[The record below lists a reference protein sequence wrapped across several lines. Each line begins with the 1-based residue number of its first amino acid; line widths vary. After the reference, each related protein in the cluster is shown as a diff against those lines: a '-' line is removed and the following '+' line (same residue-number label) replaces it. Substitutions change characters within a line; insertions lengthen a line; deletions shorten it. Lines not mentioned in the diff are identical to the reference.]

1 MSFIHSIPLA
11 TAAEDLG
18 HSHSVADALP
28 HLGGMVMVLITLACL
43 WCLTAIVS
51 KLVAI
56 RHSLVEPAAAP
67 TPEAKPTAT
76 ASAAEASQVPA
87 SHPGISPEIVAIIS
101 AAIACMHGG
110 TRRVISIK
118 PADTSWEKAGRHSV
132 LTSHRIR

>member
-1 MSFIHSIPLA
+1 MTFTVSMPLA

-28 HLGGMVMVLITLACL
+28 HLGGMVLVLITLACL
-43 WCLTAIVS
+43 WCLTAIVA

-56 RHSLVEPAAAP
+56 RHSLVGQPAPAPAAEPAAA
-67 TPEAKPTAT
+67 AT
-76 ASAAEASQVPA
+76 AGQAPQAPVPHA
-87 SHPGISPEIVAIIS
+87 GVSPEIVAIIS

-110 TRRVISIK
+110 SRRVISIK
-118 PADTSWEKAGRHSV
+118 PADTSWEKAGRQSV